1 MIEAAIKLML
11 AEIERHGL
19 QVIQRYPN
27 DVLLHDRAVLEQYGH
42 PGSTVAW
49 MVGDMHSHIV
59 PLGIH
64 PLLNKFVT
72 YLTDLASNDRFYIL
86 EFSRS
91 GEVGIKPIARK
102 VFAEL
107 SRTGIPFT
115 SKGAPTNFSLY
126 RETSR
131 LGHCM
136 LTDEGTCAAPLML
149 ATITPRHDIR
159 PIDKAALEE
168 WARQA
173 VTQHTGTLFAKSKLH
188 WNEPVSLAN

>member
-1 MIEAAIKLML
+1 MIEAAMKLML
-11 AEIERHGL
+11 AEIQRHGL
-19 QVIQRYPN
+19 EVIQRYPN
-27 DVLLHDRAVLEQYGH
+27 DVLVLDRAVLEQYAH

-49 MVGDMHSHIV
+49 MVGDTHSHIV

-64 PLLNKFVT
+64 PLLNKLVT
-72 YLTDLASNDRFYIL
+72 YLTNLASNDRFYAL

-91 GEVGIKPIARK
+91 GQFGIKPIDRK

-107 SRTGIPFT
+107 SQAAIPYT
-115 SKGAPTNFSLY
+115 TKGTPTNFSLY
-126 RETSR
+126 REASR

-136 LTDEGTCAAPLML
+136 LTDEGTCAAPLVL
-149 ATITPRHDIR
+149 VTITPRHDIR

-173 VTQHTGTLFAKSKLH
+173 VTKHTGTLFAKSKFH

>member
-1 MIEAAIKLML
+1 MIEAAIQLML

-19 QVIQRYPN
+19 QVIQRYPD
-27 DVLLHDRAVLEQYGH
+27 DVLVHDRAVLEQFGH

-49 MVGDMHSHIV
+49 MVGDLHSHIV

-64 PLLNKFVT
+64 PLLNKTVT
-72 YLTDLASNDRFYIL
+72 YLTDMASNDRFYLL

-91 GEVGIKPIARK
+91 GAVVIKPIDRK

-107 SRTGIPFT
+107 SRAAIPYT
-115 SKGAPTNFSLY
+115 TKGTPTNFSLY
-126 RETSR
+126 REASR

-136 LTDEGTCAAPLML
+136 LADEGTCAAPLML
-149 ATITPRHDIR
+149 VTITPRHDIQ

-168 WARQA
+168 WARQG

-188 WNEPVSLAN
+188 WNESVSLAN